1 MHVQIKG
8 MHCSSCVNSLT
19 TVINDISGVDDLKI
33 NLDSGLAIIKGF
45 PDKDTLKSS
54 IKSAGYSVI
63 SISENNDLQ
72 KTTATPSSSQK
83 SDLYKLAPLFI
94 VLSFISLIAWY
105 LSIGSDSINTF
116 MNFFMGIY
124 FIVFGFSKIIDLK
137 NFPKSFAMYDPIAS
151 NFSFYGWA
159 YPFVELALGV
169 MLISQFFP
177 FIAIVSTIIL
187 LSITTFGVIKVLMS
201 DTEIEC
207 ACLGTWMKLPMTKAT
222 FIENFI
228 MLFMAAWMLPGFFNV

>member
-8 MHCSSCVNSLT
+8 MHCSSCVKTLT
-19 TVINDISGVDDLKI
+19 TVINDISGVNDLKI
-33 NLDSGLAIIKGF
+33 NLDSGLAIIKGS
-45 PDKDTLKSS
+45 PDKDTIKSS
-54 IKSAGYSVI
+54 IKSAGYNVI
-63 SISENNDLQ
+63 SISENNDSK
-72 KTTATPSSSQK
+72 KTTATPSNSQK
-83 SDLYKLAPLFI
+83 SDLYKLVPLFI
-94 VLSFISLIAWY
+94 VLFFISLIAWY

-124 FIVFGFSKIIDLK
+124 FIVFGLSKIIDLK

-169 MLISQFFP
+169 MLLAQLFP
-177 FIAIVSTIIL
+177 FFAIVSTIIL
-187 LSITTFGVIKVLMS
+187 LSITTFGVTKVLMS

-228 MLFMAAWMLPGFFNV
+228 MLFMAAWMLPEFYNV

>member
-19 TVINDISGVDDLKI
+19 TIINDISGVDNLKI
-33 NLDSGLAIIKGF
+33 NLDSGSAVIDGS
-45 PDKDTLKSS
+45 PDKETVKSS
-54 IKSAGYSVI
+54 IESAGYSVI
-63 SISENNDLQ
+63 SISENNDLK
-72 KTTATPSSSQK
+72 KTTATPSNSQK

-124 FIVFGFSKIIDLK
+124 FIVFGLSKIIDLK
-137 NFPKSFAMYDPIAS
+137 NFPRSFAMYDPIAS
-151 NFSFYGWA
+151 HFSFYGWI
-159 YPFVELALGV
+159 YPFVELVLGA
-169 MLISQFFP
+169 MFIAQFFP

-222 FIENFI
+222 FIENFV
-228 MLFMAAWMLPGFFNV
+228 MLFMAAWMLPEFF

>member
-19 TVINDISGVDDLKI
+19 AVINDISGVDNLKI
-33 NLDSGLAIIKGF
+33 NLDSGSATIEGS
-45 PDKDTLKSS
+45 PNKDTVKSS
-54 IKSAGYSVI
+54 IESAGYSVI
-63 SISENNDLQ
+63 SISEDNNLK
-72 KTTATPSSSQK
+72 KTTATPSNSQK

-94 VLSFISLIAWY
+94 ALSFISLIAWY

-124 FIVFGFSKIIDLK
+124 FVVFGLSKIIDLK

-169 MLISQFFP
+169 MFIAQFFP
-177 FIAIVSTIIL
+177 FVAIVSTIIL
-187 LSITTFGVIKVLMS
+187 LSITTFGVIKVLIS

-228 MLFMAAWMLPGFFNV
+228 MLFMAAWMLPEFF

>member
-1 MHVQIKG
+1 MHVLVKG
-8 MHCSSCVNSLT
+8 MHCSACVKIIT
-19 TVINDISGVDDLKI
+19 EAISKVHSVDSVSVD
-33 NLDSGLAIIKGF
+33 LDSRSAHILGSPNTNEIQ
-45 PDKDTLKSS
+45 SS
-54 IKSAGYSVI
+54 IESAGYSVI
-63 SISENNDLQ
+63 SISENNNLK
-72 KTTATPSSSQK
+72 KTNATPSNSQK

-94 VLSFISLIAWY
+94 VLFFISLIAWY

-124 FIVFGFSKIIDLK
+124 FIVFGLSKIIDLK

-151 NFSFYGWA
+151 NYSFYGWA

-169 MLISQFFP
+169 MFITQFFP
-177 FIAIVSTIIL
+177 FIAIISTIIL

-201 DTEIEC
+201 DAEIEC

-228 MLFMAAWMLPGFFNV
+228 MLFMAAWMLPEFF

>member
-8 MHCSSCVNSLT
+8 MHCSSCVKSLT
-19 TVINDISGVDDLKI
+19 TAIKKISGVDDLKI
-33 NLDSGLAIIKGF
+33 NLDSGSAVIEGS
-45 PDKDTLKSS
+45 PDKDIIKSS
-54 IKSAGYSVI
+54 IESAGYSVI
-63 SISENNDLQ
+63 SISENNNLK
-72 KTTATPSSSQK
+72 KTTATLFNTQK

-124 FIVFGFSKIIDLK
+124 FIVFGLSKIIDLK

-169 MLISQFFP
+169 MFIAQFFP

-187 LSITTFGVIKVLMS
+187 LSITTFGVTKVLIS
-201 DTEIEC
+201 DSEIEC

-228 MLFMAAWMLPGFFNV
+228 MLFMAAWMLPEFFNG